1 MKLTILLWAAV
12 LAAQTRDIPIQG
24 ANLLRVD
31 RNARVVVG
39 ESRVEVQR
47 GAVVYRIVD
56 SGAPPVEIV
65 TPAVTVHPYF
75 MGDYRIEVK
84 KSGEATITPLGG
96 EVKVTAPQGAEWVPV
111 GRKMIARG
119 PAANPS
125 FRVVSAL
132 SGWRWIAE
140 GIRTAMKNSGGG
152 GVSVDAD
159 VSTASDDSSSRS
171 RPTGPPPA
179 SAPSSVGRGAA
190 SGDTRSGSPP
200 SRGK

>member
-1 MKLTILLWAAV
+1 MKLIMLLWAAV
-12 LAAQTRDIPIQG
+12 LVAQTRDIPIQG

-39 ESRVEVQR
+39 GSRVDVQR
-47 GAVVYRIVD
+47 GVVIYRIVD

-84 KSGEATITPLGG
+84 KSGESTITPLGG
-96 EVKVTAPQGAEWVPV
+96 EVKVSAPQGAEWVPV

-119 PAANPS
+119 PAANPQ
-125 FRVVSAL
+125 FRVVSAA

-159 VSTASDDSSSRS
+159 ASTSSDDSSSRS

-179 SAPSSVGRGAA
+179 TAPSSVGRGSA